1 MSQQQ
6 GNEGQEQQ
14 GRGGFKPTWRFA
26 QEFYCEATGV
36 SVVVNKTNHPVPQY
50 SLKTGRYKGDPETS
64 QLLPFIGARVE
75 RENIFSGVL
84 DSSNI
89 DALQDLIAQA
99 KEWIRDDLAH
109 CADEAQ
115 QRAEARERRQASAG
129 KEETRHT
136 GKTAKKKG
144 GKKPAEAEQP
154 AATA

>member
-1 MSQQQ
+1 MSQHE

-26 QEFYCEATGV
+26 QEFYCEKTGV

-64 QLLPFIGARVE
+64 QLLPFIGARVT

-84 DSSNI
+84 ESDNI
-89 DALQDLIAQA
+89 DALLDLIAEA
-99 KEWIRDDLAH
+99 KQWIQDDLAH
-109 CADEAQ
+109 CCDEAQ
-115 QRAEARERRQASAG
+115 QRAEAREQRQANRD
-129 KEETRHT
+129 KPETRHT

-144 GKKPAEAEQP
+144 KKEQPAEQP
-154 AATA
+154 AAAG